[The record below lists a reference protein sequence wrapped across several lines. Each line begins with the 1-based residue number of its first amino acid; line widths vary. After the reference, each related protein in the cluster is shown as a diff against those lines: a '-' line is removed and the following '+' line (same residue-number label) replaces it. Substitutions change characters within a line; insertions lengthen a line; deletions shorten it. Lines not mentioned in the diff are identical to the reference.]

1 MRTNDIEIA
10 EDFDHPDRIEL
21 LYSQTDDEGDAAEE
35 NERKKAEAE
44 EKKKAQENPQEYNC
58 AACTMIN
65 PINNMACDLCGT
77 PRPSMEEIIAAA
89 AGNADGFE
97 EPVEDVK

>member
-10 EDFDHPDRIEL
+10 EDFDHPDRVEL

-44 EKKKAQENPQEYNC
+44 EKKKA
-58 AACTMIN
+58 
-65 PINNMACDLCGT
+65 
-77 PRPSMEEIIAAA
+77 
-89 AGNADGFE
+89 
-97 EPVEDVK
+97 